1 MISAMPLSFD
11 APKRIIKSLHRF
23 GAGKLYI

>member
-1 MISAMPLSFD
+1 MIFAMPLSFD
-11 APKRIIKSLHRF
+11 TPNQSTKSLHRF